1 MSSRSGKTLLIAVVL
16 LVGLAGSLFSLYRF
30 GGLNST
36 SESEQIVTC
45 QVIRGPFDHILLVQ
59 GGIESSVNVDVACQV
74 KAISPT
80 SSSGSRGGASGAT
93 ASRAVTTTRAS
104 SPSPGASA
112 SRPALA
118 IKSGSGANTGTGA
131 NAGTGNVAKKA
142 ASPVRVAS
150 PPRAASPSRTVTP
163 SRSASASSSS
173 SGSSSSGGSS
183 GGGSSSG
190 GFGGSSSSSRT
201 GTPILWVIEEGTRVK
216 VGEKLVE
223 LDSSALEQQ
232 LQSQRIAVS
241 SAKAQLISSEAAVRT
256 AEISLQ
262 EYLEGTYQAERTAI
276 LAEID
281 LAKQQLVTNELKL
294 ETARRLEAKGSLQAT
309 QVQAETFAKANAQ
322 DMLSSAEARLDIL
335 ERLTK
340 EKYRVQYES
349 NIEAAKARRESDK
362 SILVEQET
370 LQKDL
375 QDQIAKCTILSPA
388 EGIVVYN
395 NEYSSRGESEFVVA
409 EGTLVRERKVIIKIP
424 DLTKMQV
431 VASINEQNVAL
442 VAEGMAAKVKISAL
456 EKEMLGRVK
465 KVNRYADP
473 ASFFSSSVKKFSMFV
488 EIIDPPEGV
497 RTGMTAETRIFAKQI
512 PDALQISV
520 HAIHDQDGRHFC
532 LKKTPTG
539 WETVEVEIGASND
552 SFVTLKSGLVE
563 GDTVASN
570 PNSHKEL
577 MQLPAK
583 KAPSAEQTISAKY
596 DREPT

>member
-1 MSSRSGKTLLIAVVL
+1 MSSRSGKTLLIALVL
-16 LVGLAGSLFSLYRF
+16 LVGLAGSLLSLYRF
-30 GGLNST
+30 GGLDSVL
-36 SESEQIVTC
+36 ESEQIVTC

-59 GGIESSVNVDVACQV
+59 GEIESSVNVDVACQV

-80 SSSGSRGGASGAT
+80 SSSGSRGGASGVT
-93 ASRAVTTTRAS
+93 ASRAVTTTRAP

-118 IKSGSGANTGTGA
+118 IKSGAGANTGTGA

-173 SGSSSSGGSS
+173 SGGTS
-183 GGGSSSG
+183 GGGSSGG

-216 VGEKLVE
+216 VGDKLVE
-223 LDSSALEQQ
+223 LDSAALEQQ

-262 EYLEGTYQAERTAI
+262 EYLEGTFQAERTAI

-294 ETARRLEAKGSLQAT
+294 ETAQRLEAKGSLQTT
-309 QVQAETFAKANAQ
+309 QVQAETFAKTNAQ
-322 DMLSSAEARLDIL
+322 DMLSSAEDRLDIL

-395 NEYSSRGESEFVVA
+395 NDYSSRGESEFVVA

-431 VASINEQNVAL
+431 VASINEQHVGL

-473 ASFFSSSVKKFSMFV
+473 ASYFSSSVKKFSMFV

-570 PNSHKEL
+570 PNSHKDL
-577 MQLPAK
+577 MQLPAE
-583 KAPSAEQTISAKY
+583 KAPSAEQTTSAKS
-596 DREPT
+596 